1 MQPTPA
7 PSCTEDG
14 QEMLPGSILGA
25 TRAQLPELRSVKST
39 LASQHLLCS
48 SSVSGFLLFCL
59 PVSRRRAE
67 QELKAGGGQGLA
79 GPGALGRS
87 SIVEPG
93 AAASLQ
99 SDEICADSFW
109 QVTRRCCTQSQ
120 VKMGLACPF
129 AVGFVLQTSEQI
141 RVLLC
146 A

>member
-1 MQPTPA
+1 M
-7 PSCTEDG
+7 
-14 QEMLPGSILGA
+14 
-25 TRAQLPELRSVKST
+25 RAQLPELRSVNYSCFSV
-39 LASQHLLCS
+39 LALQLICERFPPLLPPGES
-48 SSVSGFLLFCL
+48 EKGRAGAEG
-59 PVSRRRAE
+59 RRRAG
-67 QELKAGGGQGLA
+67 AGWPRC
-79 GPGALGRS
+79 PGALGRS
-87 SIVEPG
+87 SIAEPG

-129 AVGFVLQTSEQI
+129 AVGFVLQTNEQI

>member
-1 MQPTPA
+1 M
-7 PSCTEDG
+7 
-14 QEMLPGSILGA
+14 
-25 TRAQLPELRSVKST
+25 RVQLPELRSVKST
-39 LASQHLLCS
+39 LASQCLLCS

-67 QELKAGGGQGLA
+67 QELKAGGGQGLD
-79 GPGALGRS
+79 GCGAPVPWGRS
-87 SIVEPG
+87 SITEPG

-120 VKMGLACPF
+120 VKMGLGCPF
-129 AVGFVLQTSEQI
+129 AVGFVLQTNEQI